1 MSTILRSVPLAV
13 GLILSAGSAG
23 ANVITDW
30 DVNAVAIVPPSA
42 AGLREIAIMH
52 VAMFDA
58 VNSIDRR
65 YRPYMVQ
72 LAASKATS
80 QKAAATSAA
89 AGVLVGLHP
98 EAAAQIQAASAT
110 PRAMGTRS
118 PGSITA
124 RRPTWQ
130 AGSSPTATNAMR
142 ASTRSSE
149 GMSKPSPPNS
159 LNCCT
164 VGAP

>member
-13 GLILSAGSAG
+13 GLMLAAGSAG

-30 DVNAVAIVPPSA
+30 DANAVAIVPPSA

-89 AGVLVGLHP
+89 AGVLIGLHP
-98 EAAAQIQAASAT
+98 EAAAQIQAASASALAQIPDAPAKPNPLP
-110 PRAMGTRS
+110 PR
-118 PGSITA
+118 
-124 RRPTWQ
+124 
-130 AGSSPTATNAMR
+130 
-142 ASTRSSE
+142 
-149 GMSKPSPPNS
+149 KPSP
-159 LNCCT
+159 
-164 VGAP
+164 